1 MRSTAPTGLFI
12 RAQLLQAVWGWL
24 SRPVSMLLGWV
35 ERLQTSFELVRTT
48 PNDDLLRT
56 SFERSFGVLP
66 YKCMG
71 VR

>member
-1 MRSTAPTGLFI
+1 MYTRGPDTG
-12 RAQLLQAVWGWL
+12 RG
-24 SRPVSMLLGWV
+24 LGWV

-71 VR
+71 VG

>member
-1 MRSTAPTGLFI
+1 MVNQGQGLQVELKGLWHFE
-12 RAQLLQAVWGWL
+12 L
-24 SRPVSMLLGWV
+24 SEGCVLLGWV

-56 SFERSFGVLP
+56 SFERLFGVLP

-71 VR
+71 VG